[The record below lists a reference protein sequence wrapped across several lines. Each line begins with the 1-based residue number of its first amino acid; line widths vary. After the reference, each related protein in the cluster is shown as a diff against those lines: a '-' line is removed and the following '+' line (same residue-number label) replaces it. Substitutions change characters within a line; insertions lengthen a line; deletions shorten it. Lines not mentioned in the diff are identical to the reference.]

1 MKNMMV
7 VVHLTIFSKIR
18 YNIPKWFLPSWY
30 KYLFAK
36 RDRWC
41 GDAGLVRT
49 FICRARNHP
58 AGVVWYN
65 PNGFEPDMHCK
76 NCGDDL
82 G

>member
-1 MKNMMV
+1 M
-7 VVHLTIFSKIR
+7 IYF
-18 YNIPKWFLPSWY
+18 KWFDKYWY

-36 RDRWC
+36 RRYNDIPW
-41 GDAGLVRT
+41 VEII
-49 FICRARNHP
+49 ICRLRNHP

-65 PNGFEPDMHCK
+65 PNGLEPDMHCK